1 MSGIRCAPAAS
12 NGATRLVN
20 EKTLLEQPR
29 KQTQYQKLIEQ
40 TRPPVPVEQTTE
52 NELDRLLTTIAER
65 ARREKVHQA
74 APRADP
80 LIALREKT
88 VKELVPAFVELVE
101 KYGQTGIAMQMD
113 ASSLLEG
120 GRELTFEFAFG
131 AFRMELQGTVVS
143 DAIAFHEVRHAPDLQ
158 GQMVAGPMLRL
169 KTLSAKTFRE
179 FVCGRI
185 MVLIRLAH
193 RRR

>member
-1 MSGIRCAPAAS
+1 MSQ
-12 NGATRLVN
+12 
-20 EKTLLEQPR
+20 QPR
-29 KQTQYQKLIEQ
+29 TQTKYEKLIEK
-40 TRPPVPVEQTTE
+40 TRPPEPVEQTTE
-52 NELDRLLTTIAER
+52 TELDRLLKTIAER
-65 ARREKVHQA
+65 ERREKVRKA
-74 APRADP
+74 APKIDP
-80 LIALREKT
+80 LVMLREKT
-88 VKELVPAFVELVE
+88 VKELVPTFVELVE
-101 KYGQTGIAMQMD
+101 KYGQVGVAMQMD

-131 AFRMELQGTVVS
+131 AFRMELQGTVVT

-169 KTLSAKTFRE
+169 KTLNAKTFRE

>member
-1 MSGIRCAPAAS
+1 MI
-12 NGATRLVN
+12 
-20 EKTLLEQPR
+20 EKT
-29 KQTQYQKLIEQ
+29 K
-40 TRPPVPVEQTTE
+40 PPIPIEQTTE
-52 NELDRLLTTIAER
+52 NDLDRLLVTIADR
-65 ARREKVHQA
+65 ARRERVQKT
-74 APRADP
+74 APRIDP
-80 LIALREKT
+80 LLALREKV

-101 KYGQTGIAMQMD
+101 KYGQGGIAMQMD
-113 ASSLLEG
+113 ASNLLEG
-120 GRELTFEFAFG
+120 GRELNFEFAFG
-131 AFRMELQGTVVS
+131 AFRMELQGTVVT